1 MKSFNQFK
9 FKQEGFFA
17 LYSAVIFSAILLF
30 ISISLGF
37 SGFYL
42 RKHQLQNELKETSF
56 FMAES
61 CLNVARLKIIEN
73 SNYSGDENIQAGDI
87 DCRIF
92 SIEAKVQIKK
102 VKTQAIFES
111 QYTNLEADI
120 DRNTGQILHFKEQAA
135 H

>member
-1 MKSFNQFK
+1 
-9 FKQEGFFA
+9 
-17 LYSAVIFSAILLF
+17 
-30 ISISLGF
+30 
-37 SGFYL
+37 
-42 RKHQLQNELKETSF
+42 
-56 FMAES
+56 MAES